1 MVVFSHASFV
11 FAVFSADILQVP
23 ARAAAV
29 LHGRQLHVDVLRGIA
44 LAHGPGG
51 GVRQRRVRDAL
62 VLRHRL
68 GLAGRTH
75 GRVRFVE
82 ELFRGHGAV
91 SVPPAQTYE
100 TARLLT
106 EFVIPVQYFFK
117 TATVSSSQRPSNTY
131 LRRYHDVQP
140 CTKHGAFRRG
150 IYDFTDFDLVVQRIE
165 R

>member
-1 MVVFSHASFV
+1 MFCFLTHNFCFPVL
-11 FAVFSADILQVP
+11 SADILQVP

-44 LAHGPGG
+44 PAHGPGG

-68 GLAGRTH
+68 GLAGRAD
-75 GRVRFVE
+75 GRVRLVE

-100 TARLLT
+100 MTRLLT
-106 EFVIPVQYFFK
+106 V
-117 TATVSSSQRPSNTY
+117 
-131 LRRYHDVQP
+131 
-140 CTKHGAFRRG
+140 
-150 IYDFTDFDLVVQRIE
+150 LVVLVLRDF
-165 R
+165 